1 MVVIIR
7 NDFQVKETNKYCI
20 LKICD
25 LIRFTDQDF
34 QFLLQFILILQV
46 KSTRLDLL
54 KFWEVIIF
62 CCYGYAYTIILL
74 SYLLSIIFLKF
85 MKTGTVFWFWMA
97 GEIPYPALMM
107 APTCSKQL

>member
-7 NDFQVKETNKYCI
+7 NDFQEKETNKYCI

-54 KFWEVIIF
+54 KF
-62 CCYGYAYTIILL
+62 
-74 SYLLSIIFLKF
+74 
-85 MKTGTVFWFWMA
+85 
-97 GEIPYPALMM
+97 
-107 APTCSKQL
+107 